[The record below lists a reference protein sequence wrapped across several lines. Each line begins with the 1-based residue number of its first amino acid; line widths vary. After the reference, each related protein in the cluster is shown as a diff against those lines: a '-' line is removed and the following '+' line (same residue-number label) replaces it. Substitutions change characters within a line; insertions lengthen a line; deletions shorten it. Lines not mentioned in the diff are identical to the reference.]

1 MHPNILIIKS
11 VFTSIGYISKIIT
24 SSDLTKKTSGV
35 VPTKIV
41 KLANKGICKDLVN
54 CISESKE
61 QKNEWPND
69 LKHQKLHLCLKG
81 GSTKQRKLYTASGLP
96 KVSKIFERVLFDQLT
111 KFSINFLPPLL
122 SGFMKS
128 CSTQYILINLIKKW
142 KKILT
147 NMTEL
152 LELC

>member
-11 VFTSIGYISKIIT
+11 VFTSIGYISKVTT
-24 SSDLTKKTSGV
+24 SSDLTKKTTGV

-54 CISESKE
+54 CISESIK
-61 QKNEWPND
+61 KNECPND

-122 SGFMKS
+122 SGFIKS
-128 CSTQYILINLIKKW
+128 CSTQYILVNLIQKW

-147 NMTEL
+147 NLTEL

>member
-11 VFTSIGYISKIIT
+11 VFTSIGYISKVIT
-24 SSDLTKKTSGV
+24 SSDLTKKTTGV

-54 CISESKE
+54 FISESIK
-61 QKNEWPND
+61 KNECPND
-69 LKHQKLHLCLKG
+69 LKHQKLQLCLKG

-128 CSTQYILINLIKKW
+128 CSTQYILVNLIKKW